1 MNLLTRTSKSTIIS
15 LFITFSS
22 LSSLAF
28 AAVEKELVTVTS
40 DLDSEVAKLIYVM
53 DEDTREMTH
62 LYQDRFK
69 NNQRIERVEM
79 KLESVN
85 GKGVILH
92 KKDKYVTVRL
102 YSHNF
107 DAQHGGILYLD
118 TLYSGVSGERREY
131 EIEVTMDAGVTVMKA
146 NKKAFSKM
154 FFKAK
159 KAPIVGAIGIEK
171 VIFSN

>member
-1 MNLLTRTSKSTIIS
+1 MNLLKATTQSLTLSFFLTLST
-15 LFITFSS
+15 
-22 LSSLAF
+22 LAF
-28 AAVEKELVTVTS
+28 ASTEKVLVTVSS
-40 DLDSEVAKLIYVM
+40 DLDNEVAKLIYVM
-53 DEDTREMTH
+53 DEETREMTH

-79 KLESVN
+79 NLESVN

-107 DAQHGGILYLD
+107 DTQRGGILYLD
-118 TLYSGVSGERREY
+118 TLYSGLSGERREY
-131 EIEVTMDAGVTVMKA
+131 EIEVTMDGEETVMRN

-159 KAPIVGAIGIEK
+159 KAPIVGAVGIEK
-171 VIFSN
+171 VLFTP